1 MENVKNATKGLDV
14 KNIYNRYGIGI
25 ILVVLIIAAT
35 IIEPKFLSQSN
46 IVNVVRQVSVNGT
59 LAVGMTFVIISGA
72 IDLSAGNM
80 VGISAVTCI
89 MLQKSTGN
97 MALAMLGAAVVAMVF
112 SSFSGYAISHGVP
125 AFIMTLAM
133 SQTVK
138 GVSYVVTQGM
148 PHAATV
154 EAYKWFGQGFVGPI
168 PVPILIFLVLVLI
181 SYFVLKRTKLGR
193 SVYALG
199 GNMEAARLSG
209 INIRKVRVLVYI
221 IMGFFAAASSIVVSS
236 RVFSAEP
243 LTGEGY
249 QLDAIASTVI
259 GGTKMSGG
267 EGSVLRT
274 VIGAFI
280 IGILSNI
287 LNLVGASPYM
297 QMLFKGI
304 IIFAA
309 VAADTWKRN

>member
-1 MENVKNATKGLDV
+1 MDDIKKEKPSLKVLYSK
-14 KNIYNRYGIGI
+14 YGIGVVLI
-25 ILVVLIIAAT
+25 VLIIAAYLV
-35 IIEPKFLSQSN
+35 EHKFLSETN
-46 IVNVVRQVSVNGT
+46 IINVLRQVSVNGI

-80 VGISAVTCI
+80 VGLAAVTSVLLQGQLG
-89 MLQKSTGN
+89 MLPAILIAT
-97 MALAMLGAAVVAMVF
+97 AVVMLT
-112 SSFSGYAISHGVP
+112 SSLSGYGVSHGIP

-133 SQTVK
+133 TQTVK
-138 GVSYVVTQGM
+138 GITYVVSGGM

-154 EAYKWFGQGFVGPI
+154 EAYKWFGQGFVWII
-168 PVPILIFLVLVLI
+168 PVPVIIFAVLVALAF
-181 SYFVLKRTKLGR
+181 FVLTRTKLGR
-193 SVYALG
+193 SIYALG

-209 INIRKVRVLVYI
+209 INIRKIRVLVYT
-221 IMGFFAAASSIVVSS
+221 IMGFFIAFSAIVVSS
-236 RVFSAEP
+236 RVYSAEP
-243 LTGEGY
+243 LTGDGY
-249 QLDAIASTVI
+249 QLDAIAATVI

-274 VIGAFI
+274 VVGAFI

-297 QMLFKGI
+297 QMVFKGV
-304 IIFAA
+304 IIFIA